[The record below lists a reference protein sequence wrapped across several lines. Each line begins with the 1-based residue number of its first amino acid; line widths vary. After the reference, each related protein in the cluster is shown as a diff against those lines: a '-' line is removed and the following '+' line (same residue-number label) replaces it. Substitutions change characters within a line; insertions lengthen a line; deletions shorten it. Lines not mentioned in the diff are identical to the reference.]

1 MVQIRLAGYSQG
13 TREIVAERILGKMD
27 NNLRNF
33 YHLNRPL
40 YRSKEQRA
48 HVQKADKSSWFRKE
62 GATATLTVPVTKDST
77 LAKRLRIAV
86 AKAIGPKGTTV
97 KVLEK
102 PGPPILQEIA
112 LKDPFRSP

>member
-1 MVQIRLAGYSQG
+1 M
-13 TREIVAERILGKMD
+13 AERILGKMD

-62 GATATLTVPVTKDST
+62 GATATLTVPVTKD
-77 LAKRLRIAV
+77 
-86 AKAIGPKGTTV
+86 
-97 KVLEK
+97 
-102 PGPPILQEIA
+102 
-112 LKDPFRSP
+112 